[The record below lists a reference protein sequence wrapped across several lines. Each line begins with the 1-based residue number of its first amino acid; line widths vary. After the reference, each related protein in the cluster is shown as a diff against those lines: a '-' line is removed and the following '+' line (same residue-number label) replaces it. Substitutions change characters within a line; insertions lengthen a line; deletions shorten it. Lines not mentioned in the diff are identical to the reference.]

1 MIVTI
6 TRRQLRDVN
15 ACEASMDFFDQ
26 VAVGPGHG
34 SDEDYVTIDTSDKLL
49 MFWFYS
55 VFYDWA
61 VFAVRQELLPYF
73 TLRNQTVRGL
83 ECYNLRVERAHLLET
98 LLADC
103 VLNATNFESVRWDRV
118 EIRDSQ
124 MNEMFMPRGDILFSK
139 IARCSWRRS
148 DLSDS
153 SVYQSNII
161 HTDMRNLRFAD
172 TLFWGV
178 RFDTVDLS
186 HAYGQKVCFRNCTF
200 KDVKLVEVD
209 LRTARFE
216 DCVFYGGTDLTNT
229 QVDPSSIPYVDGW
242 RATKAGVMVRQES
255 ALTPNPSETSCG

>member
-6 TRRQLRDVN
+6 TRRQLRNVN
-15 ACEASMDFFDQ
+15 VCEASMDFFDQ
-26 VAVGPGHG
+26 IAIRPGHG
-34 SDEDYVTIDTSDKLL
+34 SYDDYVTIDTSDKLL

-61 VFAVRQELLPYF
+61 VFAVRHELLPCL

-83 ECYNLRVERAHLLET
+83 ECCNLRAEHAQLVESLFE
-98 LLADC
+98 DC
-103 VLNATNFESVRWDRV
+103 AIKIANFKSARWDRV

-124 MNEMFMPRGDILFSK
+124 MNEMFMPHGDILFSK
-139 IARCSWRRS
+139 IARCSWRQS

-178 RFDTVDLS
+178 WFDTVDLS

-216 DCVFYGGTDLTNT
+216 NCVFYGGTDLTNT
-229 QVDPSSIPYVDGW
+229 QIDPDSMPYVAGW
-242 RATKAGVMVRQES
+242 RATKAGVMVRREP
-255 ALTPNPSETSCG
+255 ALTSNPSDISI